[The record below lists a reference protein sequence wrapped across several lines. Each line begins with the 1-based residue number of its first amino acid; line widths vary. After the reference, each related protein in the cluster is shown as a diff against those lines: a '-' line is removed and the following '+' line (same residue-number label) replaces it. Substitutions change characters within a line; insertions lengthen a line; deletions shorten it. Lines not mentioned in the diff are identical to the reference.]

1 MGRLTL
7 VLLIGLLL
15 TVTSSMTKYMKTM
28 PVDHQLQCSLA
39 EFIACTDKIS
49 VKIKILIPF
58 GNPKSHRKDKFGH
71 INNHFLTVNIHT
83 VKKVIIFLV
92 PSWDVTNQN
101 SPWQELIS

>member
-1 MGRLTL
+1 MRRLTL
-7 VLLIGLLL
+7 VLLLGLLL
-15 TVTSSMTKYMKTM
+15 TVTSAMTKYMKTM

-49 VKIKILIPF
+49 GKIKILIPV

-83 VKKVIIFLV
+83 VKKIIIFLV
-92 PSWDVTNQN
+92 PSWDVTNQTL
-101 SPWQELIS
+101 PG